1 MSPRQAVRGLMLA
14 ALLSVAVSP
23 AHAAQN
29 SAARVRAFARL
40 PDWTGIWLSDSEQ
53 SDLGGRANTSPFQF
67 IRPPPY
73 NPEWE
78 AKHQA
83 RLARS
88 KTKATAEAPTI
99 RQCIIDF
106 PATMESPQ
114 PFNLIVTPE
123 ETVFTAGDGT
133 FRHIF
138 TDGRG
143 HPAKD
148 DLWPTIT
155 GHSIGHWEGQT
166 LVVDTVARSPGP
178 DRYLGLAAYSE
189 AAHFTER
196 IRMTGKDRLED
207 QMTIDDPVAFTHPW
221 TLTLG
226 FGRIS
231 FIDRLDPYY
240 CELDDRTKVVDGK
253 LVIVPPPDEAGR

>member
-1 MSPRQAVRGLMLA
+1 MTGCRMLMALA
-14 ALLSVAVSP
+14 AVLLLATPTGAWADMNSP
-23 AHAAQN
+23 A
-29 SAARVRAFARL
+29 RVKAFARL

-53 SDLGGRANTSPFQF
+53 SDLGGRTNAKLFRF
-67 IRPPPY
+67 MEPPPY
-73 NPEWE
+73 NPTWE
-78 AKHQA
+78 ARYQE
-83 RLARS
+83 RLARMR
-88 KTKATAEAPTI
+88 TKSTAEAPTI

-114 PFNLIVTPE
+114 PFEAVVTPE
-123 ETVFTAGDGT
+123 ETLFTFGDGT

-148 DLWPTIT
+148 DLWPTVT

-166 LVVDTVARSPGP
+166 LVVDTIARSPGP

-189 AAHFTER
+189 QARFSER
-196 IRMTGKDRLED
+196 IRMVGKDRLED
-207 QMTIDDPVAFTHPW
+207 EMTIEDPVAFTRPW
-221 TLTLG
+221 KITLG
-226 FGRIS
+226 FQRIT

-240 CELDDRTKVVDGK
+240 CELDDRTKVENGK
-253 LVIVPPPDEAGR
+253 LVILPPADER

>member
-1 MSPRQAVRGLMLA
+1 MIGPRTLLALA
-14 ALLSVAVSP
+14 AALSLATPLGAGAAVNSP
-23 AHAAQN
+23 A
-29 SAARVRAFARL
+29 RVQAFARL
-40 PDWTGIWLSDSEQ
+40 PDWSGIWLSDSEQ
-53 SDLGGRANTSPFQF
+53 SDLGGRTNSKLFRF
-67 IRPPPY
+67 MEPPPY
-73 NPEWE
+73 NPAWE
-78 AKHQA
+78 AKHQE
-83 RLARS
+83 RLARMR
-88 KTKATAEAPTI
+88 TKATADAPTI

-114 PFNLIVTPE
+114 PFELIVTPE

-143 HPAKD
+143 HPSKD

-155 GHSIGHWEGQT
+155 GHSIGHWEGDT
-166 LVVDTVARSPGP
+166 LMVDTVARSAGP

-189 AAHFTER
+189 AARFSER
-196 IRMTGKDRLED
+196 IRMVGKDRLED

-221 TLTLG
+221 KITLG
-226 FGRIS
+226 YQRVT

-240 CELDDRTKVVDGK
+240 CELDDRTKVENGK
-253 LVIVPPPDEAGR
+253 LVILPPADER

>member
-1 MSPRQAVRGLMLA
+1 MSALRWILGGLVLMALLCAALAAEAAPNSPR
-14 ALLSVAVSP
+14 
-23 AHAAQN
+23 
-29 SAARVRAFARL
+29 RVRAFARL
-40 PDWTGIWLSDSEQ
+40 PDWTGLWLSDSEQ
-53 SDLGGRANTSPFQF
+53 ADSGGRTGLSAFKF
-67 IRPPPY
+67 MEHPPY
-73 NPEWE
+73 TPEWE
-78 AKHQA
+78 AKYQA
-83 RLARS
+83 RLARM
-88 KTKATAEAPTI
+88 KTKSTADAPTF

-114 PFNLIVTPE
+114 PFELIATPE

-143 HPAKD
+143 HPGKD
-148 DLWPTIT
+148 DLWPTVT

-166 LVVDTVARSPGP
+166 LVVDTIARSPGP
-178 DRYLGLAAYSE
+178 DRYLGLAAYSP
-189 AAHFTER
+189 AAHFVER

-207 QMTIDDPVAFTHPW
+207 RMTIDDPVAFTRPW

-226 FGRIS
+226 YSRIR

-253 LVIVPPPDEAGR
+253 LVILPPPDKAGK